1 MNALLL
7 VGSPKGKKSASYM
20 LGSKLADG
28 LRDHGVVVHEGI
40 VHQELRSGEK
50 TGRLLDLAD
59 SSDLIVLAFPLYV
72 DSLPGPLTR
81 FLELAAGRRG
91 RAPDAGKPRLAVIV
105 QCGFPEPHQCDTA
118 VGICRRFAEST
129 GLGWAG
135 ALAMGMGGSLGADP
149 GRMPGGGRKIL
160 DALRMTAISLAGGG
174 DIPDEAKS
182 LFAGPLM
189 PRWLYI
195 LTGNVGWR
203 LQMRENKAKR
213 PIGHRPY
220 ARGMKRT
227 GSGPGCTEGGNE
239 NGSRGIQE
247 GKRRWR

>member
-28 LRDHGVVVHEGI
+28 LRDHGVTVDEGI
-40 VHQELRSGEK
+40 VHHELRSEEK
-50 TGRLLDLAD
+50 TGRLLDLVD
-59 SSDLIVLAFPLYV
+59 SSDLVVLAFPLYV
-72 DSLPGPLTR
+72 DSLPAPLTR
-81 FLELAAGRRG
+81 FLELAAGRGDRVVHAG
-91 RAPDAGKPRLAVIV
+91 RSRLAVIV

-135 ALAMGMGGSLGADP
+135 ALAMGMGGSLVEDFKKL
-149 GRMPGGGRKIL
+149 PGGGRKIL
-160 DALRMTAISLAGGG
+160 DALHMTAKSLARGG

-182 LFAGPLM
+182 LFARPLM

-195 LTGNVGWR
+195 MGGNLGWR

-213 PIGHRPY
+213 PIGYRPY
-220 ARGMKRT
+220 A
-227 GSGPGCTEGGNE
+227 
-239 NGSRGIQE
+239 Q
-247 GKRRWR
+247 